1 MSEKTFWIMDSA
13 KRKYRGLQAR
23 TVRAVMLIC
32 GLLGL
37 VLLCI
42 GLSMYSMSLI
52 RQYTDHAGCVS
63 ELASQSVRRGV
74 DGVGFSRK
82 VMEIYW
88 NLSDED
94 RARNGTPE
102 YQDLFAGV
110 KETHEYR
117 LLKNMLASFCQ
128 TGNVSDVYLGMF
140 DGANSTLVYIVD
152 PAEEDHF
159 EPGEWED
166 IEQRETQKFLNGN
179 EEGYIYDISRTKKYG
194 WMCTAGTPIYDES
207 GEILFFVLVDVTI
220 EDIFGGIGHYA
231 LQITV
236 GTLLVIA
243 LISWALLMYIEKTL
257 VKPLNMIANA
267 AQGYA
272 KDRIAGD
279 KNNNHFAALDIH
291 TGDEVEN
298 LSHVMADMEQDL
310 AEYEENL
317 TKITAERERIETE
330 LGLAAR
336 IQEEALPGVFPA
348 FPERTEFDIY
358 ASMDPAK
365 EVGGD
370 FYDFFLIDDDH
381 LYMAIADVSGK
392 GIPAALFMMASKS
405 ILANNAMMG
414 KSPARILADTNDA
427 ICVNNPEK
435 MFVTIWLG
443 ILEISTGKL
452 TASNAGHEYPVLRQA
467 DGNFELVK
475 DEHGV
480 MVGARKGMKY
490 TEYELTLEKGSKL
503 FVYTDGV
510 PEATDAQDNLYGMDR
525 MVEALNR
532 NPGDSPAEI
541 LFNVRRAVDG
551 FVQDAEQYDDLT
563 MLCIEY
569 KCPGQT
575 DEPAAETA
583 GQTDKPAAAA
593 AEQTDEP
600 AAEMA
605 GQTDELTVEAAEQT
619 DEPAAET
626 AGQTDELTVEAA
638 AQNLQ
643 MVQDYID
650 EKLDAAGCPLDTKMQ
665 VDTAAEEIF
674 GNIAYYA
681 YAPDK
686 GDVSV
691 RALVSDDPRAVLITF
706 TDYGKPYNPLEKT
719 DPDVTLPRGER
730 QIGGL
735 GIFMTKKLMDEVT
748 YRCEDGKNILT
759 LKKHF

>member
-1 MSEKTFWIMDSA
+1 MD
-13 KRKYRGLQAR
+13 G
-23 TVRAVMLIC
+23 I
-32 GLLGL
+32 
-37 VLLCI
+37 
-42 GLSMYSMSLI
+42 
-52 RQYTDHAGCVS
+52 
-63 ELASQSVRRGV
+63 
-74 DGVGFSRK
+74 GFSGK
-82 VMEIYW
+82 VMDIYRSL
-88 NLSDED
+88 NDED
-94 RARNGTPE
+94 RAKNGTQE
-102 YQDLFAGV
+102 YRDLFAGL
-110 KETHEYR
+110 KETHEYH
-117 LLKNMLASFCQ
+117 LLFNMLDNFCQ

-140 DGANSTLVYIVD
+140 DESDSALVYIVD
-152 PAEEDHF
+152 PSDEDHF
-159 EPGEWED
+159 EPGEWEY
-166 IEQRETQKFLNGN
+166 IEQRETQKFLNGS
-179 EEGYIYDISRTKKYG
+179 EEGYIYDISRTEKYG
-194 WMCTAGTPIYDES
+194 WMCTAGTPIYNKS

-220 EDIFGGIGHYA
+220 EDVFGGIGHYA
-231 LQITV
+231 LQITL

-243 LISWALLMYIEKTL
+243 LISWTLLMYIEKTL

-291 TGDEVEN
+291 TGDEVEK
-298 LSHVMADMEQDL
+298 LSHVMADMERDL

-330 LGLAAR
+330 LALAAR

-358 ASMDPAK
+358 ASMNPAK

-392 GIPAALFMMASKS
+392 SIPAALFMMASKS
-405 ILANNAMMG
+405 ILSNNARMG
-414 KSPARILADTNDA
+414 KSPASILADTNEA

-435 MFVTIWLG
+435 MFVTVWLG

-452 TASNAGHEYPVLRQA
+452 TASNAGHEYPVLRQP
-467 DGNFELVK
+467 DGGFELIK

-480 MVGARKGMKY
+480 MIGARKGMKY
-490 TEYELTLEKGSKL
+490 TEYELTLEKESKL

-510 PEATDAQDNLYGMDR
+510 PEATDAQNNLYGMDR

-532 NPGDSPAEI
+532 NPGDPPTGI
-541 LFNVRRAVDG
+541 LFNVRRAVDE

-569 KCPGQT
+569 KGPGQT
-575 DEPAAETA
+575 DEPAAETV
-583 GQTDKPAAAA
+583 G
-593 AEQTDEP
+593 QTDEP
-600 AAEMA
+600 AAAVAE
-605 GQTDELTVEAAEQT
+605 QTDELTVEAA
-619 DEPAAET
+619 
-626 AGQTDELTVEAA
+626 V
-638 AQNLQ
+638 QNLQ

-650 EKLDAAGCPLDTKMQ
+650 EKLDAAGCPLETKML

-681 YAPDK
+681 YAPGK

-691 RALVSDDPRAVLITF
+691 RAVVSDDPKAIRITF
-706 TDYGKPYNPLEKT
+706 TDHGKPYNPLDKP
-719 DPDVTLPRGER
+719 DPDVTLPREKRG
-730 QIGGL
+730 IGGL
-735 GIFMTKKLMDEVT
+735 GIFMTKQMMDEMS
-748 YRCEDGKNILT
+748 YQYEDEKNIIT
-759 LKKHF
+759 LIKHL